1 MSVFSVAEDF
11 SLNTLGPISGLWGKL
26 RYVASLRQADGRY
39 EHWGLARKY
48 SENVAQQAILDA
60 HRELALQVLRTP
72 LRALLEETAHAAEQG
87 AVPLQDFVALLSG
100 DGDALF
106 PAEFRGGSANH
117 FMTVL
122 ESLSYL
128 APTYKGASRQAS

>member
-1 MSVFSVAEDF
+1 MSLFSAAEDF
-11 SLNTLGPISGLWGKL
+11 SLNTVSAIPGVWGKL

-48 SENVAQQAILDA
+48 SENAAQQAILDV
-60 HRELALQVLRTP
+60 HRELALRILRTSV
-72 LRALLEETAHAAEQG
+72 RSLLEETATAAEQG
-87 AVPLQDFVALLSG
+87 EVPLPEFVALLSR
-100 DGDALF
+100 DADVLL
-106 PAEFRGGSANH
+106 PWDFRGGSAKH

-128 APTYKGASRQAS
+128 APTYKDASRQAS

>member
-1 MSVFSVAEDF
+1 MSVFSAAEDF

-26 RYVASLRQADGRY
+26 RYVASLRQGDGRY

-48 SENVAQQAILDA
+48 GEGVAQQAIVEA
-60 HRELALQVLRTP
+60 HRELALGVLRAP
-72 LRALLEETAHAAEQG
+72 LRALLRETAQAAEQC
-87 AVPLQDFVALLSG
+87 AVTLQEYVALLSG

-106 PAEFRGGSANH
+106 PADFRGGSAKH

-128 APTYKGASRQAS
+128 APICKDASLQAS